1 MDRMTYFYIGAVP
14 MFIVFMLISYKK
26 LRNDRSLRI
35 SSIITLLFAIPGVL
49 IRTPEAAMLMGAF
62 VQVVTY
68 AFLRYLFKRKYSF
81 EPTYN
86 RMSWYD
92 SEEGRKQNWFDVIVF
107 VIPILLSFTIPLAVV
122 ILKAKHIIKTI

>member
-1 MDRMTYFYIGAVP
+1 MDRMTYFYIGLVP
-14 MFIVFMLISYKK
+14 MFVVFMLISYKK
-26 LRNDRSLRI
+26 LRNDRLLKV

-62 VQVVTY
+62 VQVVSY
-68 AFLRYLFKRKYSF
+68 AFLRYLFKRKYNF

-92 SEEGRKQNWFDVIVF
+92 HEEGRKQNWLDVIVF
-107 VIPILLSFTIPLAVV
+107 VVPTMLSFTIPLAIV
-122 ILKAKHIIKTI
+122 ILKAKAHY